1 MNSANGY
8 IEENNRNKYLTIIP
22 TNESKDMSKK
32 YEEIWSKTKDLVDQQ
47 IITQMIMIKN
57 I

>member
-32 YEEIWSKTKDLVDQQ
+32 YEEIWSKTKDLVD
-47 IITQMIMIKN
+47 
-57 I
+57 

>member
-1 MNSANGY
+1 MNSANGC